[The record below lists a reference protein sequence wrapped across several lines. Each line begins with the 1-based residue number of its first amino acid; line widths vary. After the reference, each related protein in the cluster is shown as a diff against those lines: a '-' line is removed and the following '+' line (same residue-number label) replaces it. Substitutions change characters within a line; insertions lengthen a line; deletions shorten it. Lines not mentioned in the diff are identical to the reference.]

1 MAKKETGITESE
13 WAILKVIWAQQPCA
27 APSVREALQGQ
38 KDWTYGTVKTLM
50 DRMVKKGLLVTEK
63 MRNLYLY
70 SAVISKAEAR
80 NREVLRTI
88 KRAFDGTFAPL
99 MEFLVEGDN
108 LSDKEVDYLQELLKK
123 KQKGKLNKV

>member
-108 LSDKEVDYLQELLKK
+108 LSEKEVDYLQKLLKK